1 MEGRKLPGIIRIIRP
16 ANAMVA
22 GLAAVLGYF
31 IASGTVVPGALLLLA
46 IVFLVTAGGNT
57 INDYVDAGI
66 DRVNRPGRPIP
77 SGEVSPR
84 QAWYE
89 ASLLFAAG
97 IILTFFTNP
106 LCLAIAVFN
115 SLLLVFYAYRLKRTT
130 FLGNAAV
137 AYLSASIFLFG
148 GAYLG
153 PEGAL
158 KVVPISVIT
167 FCAMISRELLK
178 AAEDV
183 QGDAGVGA
191 RTVPV
196 RFGIQ
201 TTVLLSLGAAVL
213 AVTASLYPVVWWGV
227 PYLAGIVPVDLVIL
241 AAALLPVRCRD
252 PGCVR
257 RTRATSL
264 LKVGMFA
271 ALVVFLA
278 AVFLA

>member
-1 MEGRKLPGIIRIIRP
+1 MKLPGIIRILRP

-22 GLAAVLGYF
+22 GLAAILGYF
-31 IASGTVVPGALLLLA
+31 IASGTVVPGVLLLLA

-57 INDYVDAGI
+57 INDYADAGI

-89 ASLLFAAG
+89 AALLFVVG
-97 IILTFFTNP
+97 IILSVFTNP

-115 SLLLVFYAYRLKRTT
+115 SILLVSYAYYLKRTT
-130 FLGNAAV
+130 FLGNATV

-153 PEGAL
+153 PEGAVT
-158 KVVPISVIT
+158 VVPISVIT
-167 FCAMISRELLK
+167 FSAMVSRELLK

-183 QGDAGVGA
+183 EGDEKAGA

-196 RFGIQ
+196 RFGIRA
-201 TTVLLSLGAAVL
+201 TVLFSLAAAVL
-213 AVTASLYPVVWWGV
+213 AVVASIYPVAWWGW
-227 PYLAGIVPVDLVIL
+227 PYLAGIVPVDLLIL
-241 AAALLPVRCRD
+241 AGALLPVRCTD
-252 PGCVR
+252 PACVR

-271 ALVVFLA
+271 ALGVFLA
-278 AVFLA
+278 AAFLA

>member
-1 MEGRKLPGIIRIIRP
+1 MKFPGIIRITRP

-31 IASGTVVPGALLLLA
+31 IASGTVIPGVLLLLA

-77 SGEVSPR
+77 SGEVSLR

-89 ASLLFAAG
+89 AVLLFVAG
-97 IILTFFTNP
+97 IMLSVFTNP

-115 SLLLVFYAYRLKRTT
+115 SLLLVSYAYYLKRTT
-130 FLGNAAV
+130 FLGNAVV

-158 KVVPISVIT
+158 TVVPISVIT
-167 FCAMISRELLK
+167 FFAMISRELLK
-178 AAEDV
+178 TAEDV
-183 QGDAGVGA
+183 EGDAKAGA

-196 RFGIQ
+196 RCGIRV
-201 TTVLLSLGAAVL
+201 TVLISFAAAVL
-213 AVTASLYPVVWWGV
+213 AVAASLYPVTWWGW
-227 PYLAGIVPVDLVIL
+227 PYLVGIVPVDLVIL
-241 AAALLPVRCRD
+241 AAALLPVRCTD

-257 RTRATSL
+257 RTHATSL

-271 ALVVFLA
+271 ALVVFMA
-278 AVFLA
+278 GAFLA

>member
-1 MEGRKLPGIIRIIRP
+1 MESRKLPGIIRILRP

-22 GLAAVLGYF
+22 GLAAILGYF
-31 IASGTVVPGALLLLA
+31 IAAGTVVPGVLLLLA

-77 SGEVSPR
+77 SGEVSSR

-89 ASLLFAAG
+89 AALLFAAG
-97 IILTFFTNP
+97 IILSVFTNP
-106 LCLAIAVFN
+106 LCLGIAVFN
-115 SLLLVFYAYRLKRTT
+115 SLLLISYAYYLKRTT

-158 KVVPISVIT
+158 MVAPISAIT
-167 FCAMISRELLK
+167 FTAMISRELLK

-183 QGDAGVGA
+183 EGDAKAGA

-196 RFGIQ
+196 RFGIRV
-201 TTVLLSLGAAVL
+201 TVLISLAAAVL
-213 AVTASLYPVVWWGV
+213 AVAAGLYPVAWWGW
-227 PYLAGIVPVDLVIL
+227 PYLAGIVPVDIVIL
-241 AAALLPVRCRD
+241 AAALLPLKCRD
-252 PGCVR
+252 HECVR

-278 AVFLA
+278 AAFLA

>member
-1 MEGRKLPGIIRIIRP
+1 MKLPGIIRITRP

-22 GLAAVLGYF
+22 GLAAILGYF
-31 IASGTVVPGALLLLA
+31 IASGTVVPGVLLLFA
-46 IVFLVTAGGNT
+46 VVFLVTAGGNT
-57 INDYVDAGI
+57 INDYVDADI

-77 SGEVSPR
+77 SGVVSLR
-84 QAWYE
+84 QAWYA

-97 IILTFFTNP
+97 VILSIFTNP

-115 SLLLVFYAYRLKRTT
+115 SLLLISYAYRLKRTT
-130 FLGNAAV
+130 FLGNAVV
-137 AYLSASIFLFG
+137 AYLSASIFIFG

-158 KVVPISVIT
+158 TVVPISVIT
-167 FCAMISRELLK
+167 FSAMISRELLK
-178 AAEDV
+178 TAEDV
-183 QGDAGVGA
+183 EGDAKAGA

-196 RFGIQ
+196 RFGIR
-201 TTVLLSLGAAVL
+201 TTVLFSLVAAVV
-213 AVTASLYPVVWWGV
+213 AVAVSLYPVAWWGW
-227 PYLAGIVPVDLVIL
+227 PYLAGIVPVDLLIL
-241 AAALLPVRCRD
+241 AGALLPVRCTD

-264 LKVGMFA
+264 LKAGMFA

-278 AVFLA
+278 ASFLA

>member
-1 MEGRKLPGIIRIIRP
+1 MKLPGIIRILRP
-16 ANAMVA
+16 ANAFVA
-22 GLAAVLGYF
+22 GLAAILGYF
-31 IASGTVVPGALLLLA
+31 IASGTVVPGVLLLLA
-46 IVFLVTAGGNT
+46 IVFLVTSGGNT

-89 ASLLFAAG
+89 AALLFAAG
-97 IILTFFTNP
+97 IILSVFTNP
-106 LCLAIAVFN
+106 LCLVIAIFN
-115 SLLLVFYAYRLKRTT
+115 SILLISYAYSLKRTT
-130 FLGNAAV
+130 FLGNVAV

-158 KVVPISVIT
+158 MVVPISVIT
-167 FCAMISRELLK
+167 FFAMISRELLK

-183 QGDAGVGA
+183 EGDEKAGA

-196 RFGIQ
+196 RFGIRA
-201 TTVLLSLGAAVL
+201 TGLISLAAAIL
-213 AVTASLYPVVWWGV
+213 AVGASLYPVAWWGW
-227 PYLAGIVPVDLVIL
+227 PYLAGIVPVDIVIL
-241 AAALLPVRCRD
+241 AAALLPAGCTD

-271 ALVVFLA
+271 ALIIFLA
-278 AVFLA
+278 AAVLA

>member
-1 MEGRKLPGIIRIIRP
+1 MKLPGIIRITRP

-22 GLAAVLGYF
+22 GLAAILGYF
-31 IASGTVVPGALLLLA
+31 IAAGSVVPGVLLLLA

-57 INDYVDAGI
+57 INDYVDADI

-77 SGEVSPR
+77 SGEVGLR
-84 QAWYE
+84 QAWYA

-97 IILTFFTNP
+97 VVLSFFTNP
-106 LCLAIAVFN
+106 LCLVIAVFN
-115 SLLLVFYAYRLKRTT
+115 SLLLISYAYWLKRTT
-130 FLGNAAV
+130 FLGNVVV

-158 KVVPISVIT
+158 TVVPISVIT
-167 FCAMISRELLK
+167 FSAMISRELLK

-183 QGDAGVGA
+183 EGDAKAGA

-196 RFGIQ
+196 RFGIRA
-201 TTVLLSLGAAVL
+201 TVLLSLATAAL
-213 AVTASLYPVVWWGV
+213 AVAASLYPVTWWGW
-227 PYLAGIVPVDLVIL
+227 PYLAGIVPVDLLIL
-241 AAALLPVRCRD
+241 AGALLPVRCKD
-252 PGCVR
+252 PACVR

-278 AVFLA
+278 AAFLA